1 MLTPAP
7 QIMDVLFQRTSW
19 CKADFTSLKT
29 TSASMP
35 TSLDGQQMQV
45 ILLPLFSPHV
55 LC

>member
-7 QIMDVLFQRTSW
+7 QIMDALFQRTFW

-35 TSLDGQQMQV
+35 TSLAGQQMQV
-45 ILLPLFSPHV
+45 ILLPFFSPHV